1 MMENEKTKETQ
12 MKKTDKKTTLKWQ
25 VRTQEFRK
33 SLEFSFLNLFFFFE
47 LLFIVL
53 FIFFCVFYQMLQKRE
68 VLSMGSTKGMAAFGG
83 GILLTFLA
91 FVVKQIKA

>member
-53 FIFFCVFYQMLQKRE
+53 FIFFFVF
-68 VLSMGSTKGMAAFGG
+68 LSNVTEKGGSKYGVHQGYGCIWRRYPFYIFG
-83 GILLTFLA
+83 ICR
-91 FVVKQIKA
+91 